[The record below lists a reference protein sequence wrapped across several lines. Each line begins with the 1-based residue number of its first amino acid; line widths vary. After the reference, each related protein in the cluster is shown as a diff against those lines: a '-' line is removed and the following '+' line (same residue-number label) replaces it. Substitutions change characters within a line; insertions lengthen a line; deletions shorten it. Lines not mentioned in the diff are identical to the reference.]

1 MGAGAPVGH
10 TIRPERTKKALIET
24 DASAGNENTAN
35 PGRGVTRSRAAA
47 ARPTEQARFAHREK
61 CGLCKA
67 KAIGI
72 SNRQVS
78 NPTRHLNI
86 STSTGQRKPTR
97 LLVSCRKKKG
107 QGALDGKLMM
117 RDARQ
122 SGRWGGEPSSQAT
135 YPRMPG
141 AAMSLSFAEDHGKV
155 GDSHH
160 PYLFVSLS
168 WWLGCW
174 GWATPSSPS
183 QTEYQRQT
191 SDHQIFDGEDAARKS
206 S

>member
-24 DASAGNENTAN
+24 DPFGGNEITAN

-61 CGLCKA
+61 CRLCKA

-72 SNRQVS
+72 SNSQVS

-122 SGRWGGEPSSQAT
+122 SGRWGGALFTSHISPNAGCRDVPLIRRG
-135 YPRMPG
+135 PRQGWRFPPPLLVRVALMV
-141 AAMSLSFAEDHGKV
+141 A
-155 GDSHH
+155 
-160 PYLFVSLS
+160 
-168 WWLGCW
+168 WLLGL
-174 GWATPSSPS
+174 GHTILPL
-183 QTEYQRQT
+183 TEYQRQT
-191 SDHQIFDGEDAARKS
+191 SDHF
-206 S
+206 